1 MTNKQLVLQTEFGLA
16 DGAVSTMYGVAKT
29 VAPAL
34 HVADLTH
41 EITPYNIWEA
51 SYRLYQTLNYWP
63 VGTTFVSVVDP
74 GVGSERKSV
83 CALTKTG
90 HYVITPDNG
99 TLTHIAKFFGLKTVC
114 KINETT
120 SRLPHSDESHTFHGR
135 DVYAYNGARLA
146 SGQLDFSDIGPKI
159 DPATIVK
166 LPLQAPIVT
175 ADSITGMV
183 DILDVRFGSLW
194 TNISLDAL
202 KQLNITRGDQLLVTI
217 YHDNAEVYQAK
228 LPFVRSFAQVA
239 LNEPLLYIN
248 SLVKVGIALN
258 QASFA
263 QTYQIGTGHAWKVTL
278 RKLS

>member
-1 MTNKQLVLQTEFGLA
+1 MTNKQLVLQT
-16 DGAVSTMYGVAKT
+16 D
-29 VAPAL
+29 
-34 HVADLTH
+34 
-41 EITPYNIWEA
+41 
-51 SYRLYQTLNYWP
+51 
-63 VGTTFVSVVDP
+63 
-74 GVGSERKSV
+74 
-83 CALTKTG
+83 
-90 HYVITPDNG
+90 
-99 TLTHIAKFFGLKTVC
+99 FGLKAVC

>member
-1 MTNKQLVLQTEFGLA
+1 
-16 DGAVSTMYGVAKT
+16 
-29 VAPAL
+29 
-34 HVADLTH
+34 
-41 EITPYNIWEA
+41 
-51 SYRLYQTLNYWP
+51 
-63 VGTTFVSVVDP
+63 
-74 GVGSERKSV
+74 
-83 CALTKTG
+83 
-90 HYVITPDNG
+90 
-99 TLTHIAKFFGLKTVC
+99 
-114 KINETT
+114 
-120 SRLPHSDESHTFHGR
+120 
-135 DVYAYNGARLA
+135 
-146 SGQLDFSDIGPKI
+146 
-159 DPATIVK
+159 
-166 LPLQAPIVT
+166 
-175 ADSITGMV
+175 MV

-263 QTYQIGTGHAWKVTL
+263 QTYQIGTGHVWKVTL

>member
-1 MTNKQLVLQTEFGLA
+1 MTNKQLVLQTDFGLA

-99 TLTHIAKFFGLKTVC
+99 TLTHIAKFFGLKP
-114 KINETT
+114 
-120 SRLPHSDESHTFHGR
+120 S
-135 DVYAYNGARLA
+135 
-146 SGQLDFSDIGPKI
+146 
-159 DPATIVK
+159 
-166 LPLQAPIVT
+166 
-175 ADSITGMV
+175 
-183 DILDVRFGSLW
+183 
-194 TNISLDAL
+194 
-202 KQLNITRGDQLLVTI
+202 
-217 YHDNAEVYQAK
+217 
-228 LPFVRSFAQVA
+228 VRSMKLRAA
-239 LNEPLLYIN
+239 CLTPM
-248 SLVKVGIALN
+248 
-258 QASFA
+258 
-263 QTYQIGTGHAWKVTL
+263 KVTPSTAAMSML
-278 RKLS
+278 IMVLA